1 MGFAAGALKG
11 LTDPILRRQQE
22 DEALSR
28 QIRQMIAQTA
38 MQGLLD
44 PATDPALRDQY
55 RRFLASD
62 PNYKDFAGISF
73 PDTPQAKLSRELG
86 PLLTVAQAAG
96 VLGPAGLLTP
106 ELAGQLESTAGR
118 KVFPRRTTTQP
129 GPVLEP
135 AFPGQEARPGRAGL
149 PPEPQV
155 RGPDVTTESIDVSRF
170 APGIR
175 IKLHTGQE
183 VGLDE
188 LKGLPSDYVMFL
200 VLGPRA
206 AGARTYGDLFPNALK
221 PAWKSVPIQ
230 VNENGRIVFPPE
242 HAFLSPSEQ
251 APSRTLGEVFPK
263 ASLRPEFQNAPA
275 TYDARG
281 QLEYPP
287 AHVFVDRD
295 VERFERARRAWV
307 TAKAEGASDEEA
319 YRRAFAEDPK
329 FPKPA
334 TLPAPPAPLTPQQDA
349 WSKFFKGGIEALTPG
364 ERAYIENQLKENAA
378 DPELAQALQTINAL
392 STKYRGQVIP
402 PGDAVGR
409 AAYQEALDVIARKF
423 GVPVT
428 EQDAPQPGRL
438 AWLWAFLTGKAPPGP
453 TSRTVPGR
461 EALNWAQAQL
471 AIFRSKGGAKT
482 KQDLQREFN
491 RARRHKAL
499 KGIPLTHWRALQ
511 DLILQTK

>member
-1 MGFAAGALKG
+1 MGFAAGTLKG
-11 LTDPILRRQQE
+11 LTEPILRRQQE
-22 DEALSR
+22 EDALTR
-28 QIRQMIAQTA
+28 QIRQMIAQQA
-38 MQGLLD
+38 MAGLLD

-55 RRFLASD
+55 RAFLASD
-62 PNYKDFAGISF
+62 PNYAAVSNIRV
-73 PDTPQAKLSRELG
+73 PDTPQARLLRELG

-175 IKLHTGQE
+175 VKLHTGQE

-364 ERAYIENQLKENAA
+364 ERAYIENQLKENAQ
-378 DPELAQALQTINAL
+378 DPELAQALQTLNTL
-392 STKYRGQVIP
+392 GVGKDNEP
-402 PGDAVGR
+402 PKDPTAR
-409 AAYQEALDVIARKF
+409 AAYQEALDVVARKF
-423 GVPVT
+423 GVPIT
-428 EQDAPQPGRL
+428 MEEAAQPGRL
-438 AWLWAFLTGKAPPGP
+438 AFIIAAITGKAPP
-453 TSRTVPGR
+453 TQQQRRVPER
-461 EALNWAQAQL
+461 DALNWAQAQL
-471 AIFRSKGGAKT
+471 QIFRTKGGAKT
-482 KQDLQREFN
+482 RQDLQREFN
-491 RARRHKAL
+491 RARRHPAL
-499 KGIPLTHWRALQ
+499 KDIPLTHWRALQ
-511 DLILQTK
+511 DAILQQK